1 MELETPEISKSNP
14 SPEIGKRN
22 PTPPRLKRAFEKTSR
37 LEDFTD
43 APTFHRH
50 SGGRKRGWRLIAWNW
65 MAALI
70 DGLILLSFGLGL
82 ASLGLTA
89 VKLEWIL
96 PATAFLYLC
105 ISRVFLGYSLG
116 EWACDLRLGTIEQR
130 LHPKYSLRVVARMAL
145 IYGTGVIVLPLLS
158 MIFRRD
164 LVGRL
169 TRTELI
175 EPVNMK
181 SVSQS
186 R

>member
-1 MELETPEISKSNP
+1 MELETPEISRRHP
-14 SPEIGKRN
+14 TPEISERT
-22 PTPPRLKRAFEKTSR
+22 PTPSRLKKAFEKTSR
-37 LEDFTD
+37 LEDILEI
-43 APTFHRH
+43 PTFHRQ
-50 SGGRKRGWRLIAWNW
+50 SGGRKKGWRLIAWNW

-82 ASLGLTA
+82 AALGLTTLR
-89 VKLEWIL
+89 LEWIL
-96 PATAFLYLC
+96 PASAFLYLC

-116 EWACDLRLGTIEQR
+116 EWACDLRVGTIEQR
-130 LHPKYSLRVVARMAL
+130 LHPKYSLRVVTRMAL
-145 IYGTGVIVLPLLS
+145 IFGTGVIVLPLIS
-158 MIFRRD
+158 MLFRRD

-175 EPVNMK
+175 EPLNLK